1 MSVIYYC
8 DAPSCGKKERG
19 TSEKHPKGW
28 KACTVGDKL
37 FDACSK
43 AHADKIVEV
52 YTPPPEPEAEEEAEA
67 DAS

>member
-8 DAPSCGKKERG
+8 DAPSCGKKQQG

-28 KACTVGDKL
+28 MSCTVADKL

-43 AHADKIVEV
+43 EHADKIVET
-52 YTPPPEPEAEEEAEA
+52 YTPPPEPEEEEAE
-67 DAS
+67 DG